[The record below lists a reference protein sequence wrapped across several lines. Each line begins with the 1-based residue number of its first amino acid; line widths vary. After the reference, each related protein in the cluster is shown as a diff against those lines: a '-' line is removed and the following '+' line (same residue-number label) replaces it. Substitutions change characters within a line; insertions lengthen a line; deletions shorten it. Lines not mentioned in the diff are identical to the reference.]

1 MPIFRRKEQP
11 PQEAIDDLKE
21 KIAILEAILGDSQ
34 FMAGDKITLA
44 DISLAVS
51 IPIVK
56 HMFSGLLT
64 EKLAAWYD
72 RVGKALPAVQ
82 AYEAALAKMTAEQK

>member
-1 MPIFRRKEQP
+1 MQP

-21 KIAILEAILGDSQ
+21 KIAILEAILGDNQ
-34 FMAGDKITLA
+34 FFTGATITLA

-56 HMFSGLLT
+56 HMFTGLLT
-64 EKLAAWYD
+64 DKLAAWYD
-72 RVGKALPAVQ
+72 RVGKALPGVVE
-82 AYEAALAKMTAEQK
+82 YEDALAKMTAEQK

>member
-1 MPIFRRKEQP
+1 M
-11 PQEAIDDLKE
+11 KE
-21 KIAILEAILGDSQ
+21 KIAILEAILGDNP
-34 FMAGDKITLA
+34 FFTGANVTLA

-56 HMFSGLLT
+56 HMFTGLLT

-72 RVGKALPAVQ
+72 RVGKAVPGVVE
-82 AYEAALAKMTAEQK
+82 YEATLAKMTAEQK